1 MPSVARRA
9 YGTIPDR
16 HDRRD
21 FVYTPERIKELP
33 PLVDL
38 RRDCPPVYTQG
49 TLNSCSAHALAAAVW
64 LAERRDGIR
73 PVAASRLFI
82 YYNERAR
89 EGATGIGAVVSLRD
103 GFKSLARQGVCAES
117 MWPYR
122 VGRFADRPPAACF
135 RAAMKRRAHSYQRI
149 RQRIQHL
156 KYCLAEGYPFVMA
169 MCVYKGLES
178 AAARRTG
185 LVPLPHRRESPLGG
199 HAVLAVGYSDRRQSF
214 LVRNS
219 WGPRWG
225 LRGYFWLPYRF
236 VTDPARAWDFW
247 TVRVCG
253 TAGERRKPGRSSRRF
268 HTDAGRINQ

>member
-1 MPSVARRA
+1 MLRLARHA

-16 HDRRD
+16 PDRRD
-21 FVYTPERIKELP
+21 FIYSPMRMKGLP
-33 PLVDL
+33 ALVDL
-38 RRDCPPVYTQG
+38 RRDCPPVYNQG
-49 TLNSCSAHALAAAVW
+49 KLNSCSAQALAAAVW
-64 LAERRDGIR
+64 LAARREGIR
-73 PVAASRLFI
+73 PVAVSRLFL

-89 EGATGIGAVVSLRD
+89 EGTTGVGGVVSLRD
-103 GFKSLARQGVCAES
+103 GFRSLARQGVCVES

-122 VGRFADRPPAACF
+122 ISRFADRPPAACF
-135 RAAMKRRAHSYQRI
+135 RAAIKRRAHSYQRI
-149 RQRIQHL
+149 RRHILHL

-169 MCVYKGLES
+169 ICVYKGLES

-185 LVPLPHRRESPLGG
+185 LVPLPRRREPPLGG
-199 HAVLAVGYSDRRQSF
+199 HAVLVVGYSDRRQSF

-225 LRGYFWLPYRF
+225 LRGYFWLRYRF

-253 TAGERRKPGRSSRRF
+253 TAGARRKTDRSSRRF
-268 HTDAGRINQ
+268 HAGAGGSNQ